1 LTGVELREAPTFPA
15 QAPAGPIPPDESWSS
30 LECWIWQKLQAGAIA
45 NIDGYEDDNG
55 RLPPADPR
63 KPEDWQD
70 GRRRLAPRFLE
81 DLLLRETHRSGL
93 HRKGVRIQGA
103 WFADEID
110 LEWAEIACQICLEG
124 CRFEQRVLLTGL
136 QTPHSVSFDGSAFAA
151 DLELLHARISAQLTA
166 VGAEFA
172 DVVLH
177 DAKVGGRLVLA
188 CAKVAGTLAMEST
201 DISQSLLMRSGT
213 TLSKHRAEF
222 NDVLL
227 TGAKIGG
234 QIALMGAKVA
244 GTLVMDSA
252 EIGTSLLMRSDRT
265 VSEHRAEFNDVVLNS
280 ARIGGQLDLRS
291 AKVAGA
297 LVMSSVV
304 VRELLLMASDR
315 SVSEHRAEF
324 ADVVLTGAK
333 VGGQVALIGAKI
345 AGTLNMDSADIGDS
359 LLMASDRSVSEHRA
373 EFNDVVLHCAKSSGQ
388 VSLIGAKIAGTLNMD
403 SADIGDSL
411 LMRTDPRV
419 SGHPAEFDGPVKLIF
434 AKVGRNVDLRGAVL
448 SSLALTGTRIGGELT
463 LASRSWSPQWRE
475 GGKLVLRN
483 ASADAI
489 QDTDEEG
496 AWPPALDLDG
506 FTYRRLGGLGADA
519 EAGVAKRGPG
529 WFIRWLARDEPY
541 TPQPSQQCAQVLREI
556 GHPEIANAVLYA
568 ERERERKQAWRSGSK
583 LRATGLLLLKAFVGY
598 GYGQRLL
605 WHPLA
610 WVVALVVAG
619 TVVLHLTGLPTELAD
634 SGAAVAY
641 SLDTLLPIV
650 ELEKSFADIV
660 LHGFA
665 KYYFYFQKLMGWVLA
680 SFLIAGLSGLTK

>member
-1 LTGVELREAPTFPA
+1 MTGVELREAPTFPA

-359 LLMASDRSVSEHRA
+359 LLM
-373 EFNDVVLHCAKSSGQ
+373 
-388 VSLIGAKIAGTLNMD
+388 
-403 SADIGDSL
+403 
-411 LMRTDPRV
+411 RTDPRV